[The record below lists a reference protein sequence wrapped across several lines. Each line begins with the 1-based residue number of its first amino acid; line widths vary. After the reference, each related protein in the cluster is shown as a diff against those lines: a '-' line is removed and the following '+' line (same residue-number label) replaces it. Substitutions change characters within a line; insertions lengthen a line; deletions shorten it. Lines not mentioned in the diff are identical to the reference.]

1 MHTHA
6 RSILS
11 CFGILALVVLA
22 TTLLGAAQPGKESA
36 PPTAKDART
45 TPQLAYSISF
55 DSGMVLRAEDDHTGV
70 LLAAWDDGVVIFAAD
85 TRKPKTSLRVGRLT
99 PEQVRGVLDELHTAR
114 FFEDLPGGGTAPDA
128 SYTTIKA
135 TREQKSA
142 KYLCMWSDVLALGGA
157 SVDSPAAEKEFARM
171 WAVSRTILAFARP
184 GTSEPLASNVE
195 AKRRFERAEAQ
206 RVFR

>member
-1 MHTHA
+1 MHTTPRAFHKP
-6 RSILS
+6 
-11 CFGILALVVLA
+11 LAVLFA
-22 TTLLGAAQPGKESA
+22 LAAAMSLLGAAQNKAE
-36 PPTAKDART
+36 PTPLT
-45 TPQLAYSISF
+45 TKPAPQLAYSISF
-55 DSGMVLRAEDDHTGV
+55 QSGMVPPENDHTGV
-70 LLAAWDDGVVIFAAD
+70 LLAAWDDGVVIFATD

-114 FFEDLPGGGTAPDA
+114 FFANLPGGGTAPDA

-171 WAVSRTILAFARP
+171 WAVSRTTLAFARP
-184 GTSEPLASNVE
+184 GASEPLSSNAE

>member
-1 MHTHA
+1 MHTTPGAFHKP
-6 RSILS
+6 
-11 CFGILALVVLA
+11 LAVLFA
-22 TTLLGAAQPGKESA
+22 LAAAISLLGAAQNKAAPT
-36 PPTAKDART
+36 PPTTKDAKPA
-45 TPQLAYSISF
+45 PQLAYSIWF
-55 DSGMVLRAEDDHTGV
+55 DSGMVLRAENDHTGV
-70 LLAAWDDGVVIFAAD
+70 LLAAWEDGVVIFAAD

-157 SVDSPAAEKEFARM
+157 SVDSPSGEKEFARM

-184 GTSEPLASNVE
+184 SESEPLDKNAE
-195 AKRRFERAEAQ
+195 AKKRYERAEAE

>member
-22 TTLLGAAQPGKESA
+22 TTLLGATQPGKETA
-36 PPTAKDART
+36 PPTAKDAKT

-55 DSGMVLRAEDDHTGV
+55 QSGMVPPENDHTGV

-85 TRKPKTSLRVGRLT
+85 TRKPKTSMRVGRLT

-142 KYLCMWSDVLALGGA
+142 RYLCMWSDGVTPGSA
-157 SVDSPAAEKEFARM
+157 SVDSPSGEKEFARM
-171 WAVSRTILAFARP
+171 WVLSRTILAFARP
-184 GTSEPLASNVE
+184 GTSEPLASNIE